1 MDNLLKTLAEGTPPA
16 NSGSTGTIHQIS
28 GAGNDLESS
37 IMGIINAALAVLGV
51 VCVIIIVFGGV
62 QYMTSTGEAAKVK
75 KAKDTILYGVIGLI
89 ICALAAVITN
99 FVIAN
104 IIGGGSKPESSTP
117 TTPQS
122 SYIEETIAPN
132 LISLK

>member
-99 FVIAN
+99 SVIAN
-104 IIGGGSKPESSTP
+104 IIGGGSKPESSTT

-122 SYIEETIAPN
+122 S
-132 LISLK
+132 